1 MYMLSRLTLPL
12 AIYITERS
20 SRQNSVVTH
29 TERERERGW
38 GKNKIVLDESYISKE
53 KGIKHFSRCLPC
65 STGVKSTTVP
75 KSEIGAI
82 ACMTP
87 EMIVGTAGIGAGEVA
102 EEIQMVERVV
112 LFRRAGTRERVR
124 GKGSIGSS
132 GWARRRLWE
141 WCAAAPR

>member
-20 SRQNSVVTH
+20 SRQNLVV
-29 TERERERGW
+29 TERERERGS

-102 EEIQMVERVV
+102 EEIQMVKRVV

>member
-1 MYMLSRLTLPL
+1 
-12 AIYITERS
+12 
-20 SRQNSVVTH
+20 
-29 TERERERGW
+29 
-38 GKNKIVLDESYISKE
+38 
-53 KGIKHFSRCLPC
+53 
-65 STGVKSTTVP
+65 
-75 KSEIGAI
+75 
-82 ACMTP
+82 MTP

-102 EEIQMVERVV
+102 EEIQMVKRVV